1 MNTFK
6 LAVGSV
12 ALSIAIFT
20 GAASSAA
27 DCPANVQQINDSNS
41 ILLLGGT
48 AKGPIKQVVM
58 GEFGKDVN
66 QQKRILGEFDR
77 CGSLLRADVSFDKSE
92 GNTLLKMVQSIVR
105 VTSGWEAVYDMS
117 VFVLQSGQ
125 PVEVNRKQGKI
136 NFLTGKQG
144 TITSSTDAFLLQG
157 QKGFTETTNSYDRRS
172 RLIKSVARGS
182 DQQTNGE
189 YRYQWNEKDQLVS
202 STSASSKM
210 SWIYDKQH
218 REQRL
223 STQTHNE
230 NSELTAVDECQL
242 WDDHDNC
249 TLSYSREKEIFAQGE
264 ILRNISAA
272 YKFEYWDNSQGEG
285 Q

>member
-1 MNTFK
+1 MNILN

-12 ALSIAIFT
+12 ALFT
-20 GAASSAA
+20 AFFSGIASSATA
-27 DCPANVQQINDSNS
+27 CPLNAQLINDSNS

-77 CGSLLRADVSFDKSE
+77 CGSLLRADVSFDKAE
-92 GNTLLKMVQSIVR
+92 GNMLLKMVQSIVR

-117 VFVLQSGQ
+117 VFVMQSGQ
-125 PVEVNRKQGKI
+125 PVEVNRKLGKI

-157 QKGFTETTNSYDRRS
+157 KKGFTETTNSYDPRS

-182 DQQTNGE
+182 DRQTNGE
-189 YRYQWNEKDQLVS
+189 YRYQWNEKDQLIA

-210 SWIYDKQH
+210 SWLYDKQN

-249 TLSYSREKEIFAQGE
+249 TLSYSREKEVFAQGE

-272 YKFEYWDNSQGEG
+272 YKFEYWDNSKEEG

>member
-6 LAVGSV
+6 LVV
-12 ALSIAIFT
+12 R
-20 GAASSAA
+20 SAA
-27 DCPANVQQINDSNS
+27 LLTVIFSCVAWAATTCPPNAQLINDSNS

-48 AKGPIKQVVM
+48 AKGPVKQVVI

-66 QQKRILGEFDR
+66 QQKRILAEFDR
-77 CGSLLRADVSFDKSE
+77 CGSLLRADVSFDKAE
-92 GNTLLKMVQSIVR
+92 GNMLLRMVQSIVR
-105 VTSGWEAVYDMS
+105 VTSGWEVVYDMS
-117 VFVLQSGQ
+117 VFVMQSGQ

-144 TITSSTDAFLLQG
+144 TITRSTDAFLLQG
-157 QKGFTETTNSYDRRS
+157 KKGFTETTNSYDQRL

-182 DQQTNGE
+182 DRQTNGE
-189 YRYQWNEKDQLVS
+189 YRYQWNEKDQLIS

-210 SWIYDKQH
+210 SWIYDKQN
-218 REQRL
+218 REQRF
-223 STQTHNE
+223 STEMHNE

-249 TLSYSREKEIFAQGE
+249 TLSYTREKEVFAQGE

-272 YKFEYWDNSQGEG
+272 YKFEYWDNSKEEAP
-285 Q
+285 